1 MRLLANEN
9 FPLASVQLLR
19 VAGHDVVAIIE
30 DTPGISDTEVLA
42 QAARESRI
50 VLTFDR
56 DYGEL
61 IYLRRL
67 PMPSGVIYLCFDPI
81 TPQEP
86 GEQVLALLTMA
97 EIALEGKFTVAER
110 DRVRQRL
117 LPKPLGK

>member
-19 VAGHDVVAIIE
+19 AAGHDVVAIIE
-30 DTPGISDTEVLA
+30 DTPGASDTGVLA
-42 QAARESRI
+42 QAAREFRI

-56 DYGEL
+56 DYGTL

-67 PMPSGVIYLCFDPI
+67 PIPSGVIYLRFDPT

-97 EIALEGKFTVAER
+97 EIKLEGKFTVVER
-110 DRVRQRL
+110 DRMRQRP
-117 LPKPLGK
+117 LPKSSMR